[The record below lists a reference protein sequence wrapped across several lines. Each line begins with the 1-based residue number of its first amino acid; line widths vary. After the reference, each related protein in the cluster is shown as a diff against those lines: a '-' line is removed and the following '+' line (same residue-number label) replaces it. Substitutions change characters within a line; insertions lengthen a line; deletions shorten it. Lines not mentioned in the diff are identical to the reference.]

1 MKNQDFEQI
10 PFELKQPRKKSRK
23 ALLGIYAAIF
33 VMSLL
38 LIFSYISENRN
49 RVNAL
54 YKKLNQK
61 DQEFSK
67 YRTETGKMVALQ
79 DAHML
84 ELNKENMKLVET
96 VNKFKTIQGQVR
108 VETKTIIKEV
118 KVPYSVE
125 VVKYIDTHTNQT
137 YIRVPL
143 PFVKS
148 DTFFSIN
155 GKVQADGVHIDSLNI
170 PNELTITTGK
180 IDGGFFKKD
189 KYAIEI
195 VSNNPNVDISKVN
208 NTQFKPKIT
217 FYKKWWFGFGLG
229 AMAILLL

>member
-1 MKNQDFEQI
+1 MKNQDFEQV
-10 PFELKQPRKKSRK
+10 PFNLREPRKKNKR
-23 ALLGIYAAIF
+23 ALLAVYAAIF
-33 VMSLL
+33 VLSLL

-49 RVNAL
+49 RLNAL
-54 YKKLNQK
+54 YKQLNQK

-67 YRTETGKMVALQ
+67 YRTETGKMVAMQ
-79 DAHML
+79 DAHIL
-84 ELNKENMKLVET
+84 ELNQENMKLVET
-96 VNKFKTIQGQVR
+96 VNKFKSIQGQVR

-125 VVKYIDTHTNQT
+125 VVKYIDTHSNQT

-155 GKVQADGVHIDSLNI
+155 GKVQADGVQIDSLNI

-180 IDGGFFKKD
+180 IKGGFFKKD

-208 NTQFKPKIT
+208 NTQFKPKTPI
-217 FYKKWWFGFGLG
+217 YKKWWFGFGLG
-229 AMAILLL
+229 ALAVLIL